1 MTDAV
6 LSGPAGSSATA
17 KLRRPDLS
25 EGRIR
30 RRYAAERRFRLY
42 GILAI
47 GFAVFMLG
55 FLAVTVVAQGY
66 SAFWQTRIVLDVNID
81 AAKVD
86 PAGNRSADSLSG
98 GDYLAVVRESLR
110 GLFPEV
116 ESRADRRAL
125 SDFLSN
131 AAGNV
136 VRNAVLANPA
146 IIGTTQR
153 FEVLASTDIDMLAK
167 GHISR
172 DVVEADRPIKDQQI
186 GWYDKLDQE
195 GAIISTF
202 NFNFFTTGDSREPEQ
217 AGVGGA
223 LMGTFLT
230 IITAILLALPISV
243 AAAIYMEEFAPKNK
257 ITDVIEINI
266 NNLAAVPSIV
276 FGLLGLAVLL
286 GFFGLPRGAPLVGG
300 MVLSLMTLPT
310 IIIAT
315 RAALKAVPPSIREA
329 AYGVGASKQQVVM
342 HHVLPLAMPGVMTG
356 AIIGTARA
364 MGESAAVLM
373 IGMVAFIV
381 DVPKSITD
389 PATVLPVQIFLWADS
404 PERGFVERTSA
415 GIMVMLVVLVLMNA
429 AAVMVRRR
437 FERRW

>member
-6 LSGPAGSSATA
+6 ISGPTTGADV

-25 EGRIR
+25 ETRIR

-42 GILAI
+42 GMLAI

-55 FLAVTVVAQGY
+55 FLAVTVVVQGY
-66 SAFWQTRIVLDVNID
+66 SAFWQTRIVLDVNI
-81 AAKVD
+81 AADKVD
-86 PAGNRSADSLSG
+86 PAGTRLPESLST
-98 GDYLAVVRESLR
+98 GDYQAVVRDALR
-110 GLFPEV
+110 DLFPEV
-116 ESRADRRAL
+116 TSRADRRAL
-125 SDFLSN
+125 GEFLSN
-131 AAGNV
+131 AAGNDV
-136 VRNAVLANPA
+136 MRMVMANPRLV
-146 IIGTTQR
+146 GTTQR
-153 FEVLASTDIDMLAK
+153 VEVLASTDIDMLAK
-167 GHISR
+167 GRISR
-172 DVVEADRPIKDQQI
+172 DAAEADRPIKDQQI
-186 GWYDKLDQE
+186 AWYDKLEAD
-195 GAIISTF
+195 GRIASSF
-202 NFNFFTTGDSREPEQ
+202 NVNFFTTGDSREPEQ
-217 AGVGGA
+217 AGLGGA
-223 LMGTFLT
+223 MMGTFLT
-230 IITAILLALPISV
+230 IVTAILLSLPISV
-243 AAAIYMEEFAPKNK
+243 AAAIYLEEFAPKNK
-257 ITDVIEINI
+257 ITDIIEVNI

-342 HHVLPLAMPGVMTG
+342 HHVLPLAMPGIMTG

-381 DVPKSITD
+381 DVPTSITD
-389 PATVLPVQIFLWADS
+389 SSTVLPVQIYLWADA

-415 GIMVMLVVLVLMNA
+415 GIMVMLVFLVLMNA
-429 AAVMVRRR
+429 AAVIIRRR

>member
-1 MTDAV
+1 MTDVA
-6 LSGPAGSSATA
+6 LIGSASETGV

-25 EGRIR
+25 EDRIR

-42 GILAI
+42 GMLAI

-55 FLAVTVVAQGY
+55 FLAVTVVLQGY
-66 SAFWQTRIVLDVNID
+66 TAFWQTRIVLDVNID
-81 AAKVD
+81 PAEVD
-86 PAGNRSADSLSG
+86 PQNTRLPESLWQGN
-98 GDYLAVVRESLR
+98 YQAVVREALR
-110 GLFPEV
+110 SLFPEV
-116 ESRADRRAL
+116 ESRGDRRAL
-125 SDFLSN
+125 NDFLSN
-131 AAGNV
+131 AAGDA
-136 VRNAVLANPA
+136 VRRMVMENPA
-146 IIGTTQR
+146 LVGTTQR
-153 FEVLASTDIDMLAK
+153 VEVLAADEIDMLAK
-167 GHISR
+167 GRIDR
-172 DVVEADRPIKDQQI
+172 DVPATDRPIDDQQL
-186 GWYDKLDQE
+186 GWFDKLEAE
-195 GAIISTF
+195 GRIVSSF
-202 NFNFFTTGDSREPEQ
+202 NLDFFTTGDSREPEQ

-223 LMGTFLT
+223 LVGSLLT
-230 IITAILLALPISV
+230 ILTAIILSLPISV
-243 AAAIYMEEFAPKNK
+243 AAAIYLEEFAPKNR
-257 ITDVIEINI
+257 ITDIIEINI

-342 HHVLPLAMPGVMTG
+342 HHVLPLAMPGIMTG

-381 DVPKSITD
+381 DIPTSITD
-389 PATVLPVQIFLWADS
+389 PATVLPVQIFLWADA
-404 PERGFVERTSA
+404 PERAFVERTSA
-415 GIMVMLVVLVLMNA
+415 GIMVMLVFLVLMNA
-429 AAVMVRRR
+429 AAVVIRRR

>member
-1 MTDAV
+1 MTDAALV
-6 LSGPAGSSATA
+6 APVG

-25 EGRIR
+25 ETRIR

-55 FLAVTVVAQGY
+55 FLAITVVLQGY
-66 SAFWQTRIVLDVNID
+66 SAFWQTRIALDVNID
-81 AAKVD
+81 PAKVD
-86 PAGNRSADSLSG
+86 PQNTRLPESLAQ
-98 GDYLAVVRESLR
+98 GDYQAVARDSLR

-125 SDFLSN
+125 NDFLSN
-131 AAGNV
+131 AAGDD
-136 VRNAVLANPA
+136 VRDMVLANPA
-146 IIGTTQR
+146 LVGTTQR
-153 FEVLASTDIDMLAK
+153 VEVLASDDIDMLAK
-167 GHISR
+167 GRVNRS
-172 DVVEADRPIKDQQI
+172 VAEADRPIKDQQI
-186 GWYDKLDQE
+186 DWYDKLDQE
-195 GAIISTF
+195 GHVVSSF
-202 NFNFFTTGDSREPEQ
+202 NTGFFTTGDSREPEQ

-223 LMGTFLT
+223 LMGSLLT
-230 IITAILLALPISV
+230 ILTAILLSLPISV
-243 AAAIYMEEFAPKNK
+243 AAAIYLEEFAPKNK
-257 ITDVIEINI
+257 ITDIIEINI

-300 MVLSLMTLPT
+300 LVLSLMTLPT

-381 DVPKSITD
+381 DIPKSITD

-404 PERGFVERTSA
+404 PERAFVERTSA
-415 GIMVMLVVLVLMNA
+415 GIMVMLVFLVLMNA
-429 AAVMVRRR
+429 GAVVIRRR

>member
-6 LSGPAGSSATA
+6 LVGPAA

-25 EGRIR
+25 ETRIR

-42 GILAI
+42 GMLAI

-55 FLAVTVVAQGY
+55 FLAVTVVLQGY

-81 AAKVD
+81 PAQVD
-86 PAGNRSADSLSG
+86 PANTRLPESLAQGN
-98 GDYLAVVRESLR
+98 YQAVVRESLR

-125 SDFLSN
+125 GEFLSN
-131 AAGNV
+131 AAGDDIKKM
-136 VRNAVLANPA
+136 VLANPRLV
-146 IIGTTQR
+146 GTTQKI
-153 FEVLASTDIDMLAK
+153 EVLASADIDMLAK
-167 GHISR
+167 GRISR
-172 DVVEADRPIKDQQI
+172 AAAEADRPIKDQQI
-186 GWYDKLDQE
+186 GWFDKLKQE
-195 GAIISTF
+195 GRVASAF
-202 NFNFFTTGDSREPEQ
+202 NLAFFTSGDSREPEQ

-223 LMGTFLT
+223 LMGSFLT
-230 IITAILLALPISV
+230 ILTAIILSLPISV
-243 AAAIYMEEFAPKNK
+243 AAAIYLEEFAPKNR
-257 ITDVIEINI
+257 ITDIIEINI

-381 DVPKSITD
+381 DVPKTITD
-389 PATVLPVQIFLWADS
+389 SSTVLPVQIYLWADA

-415 GIMVMLVVLVLMNA
+415 GIMVMLVFLVLMNA
-429 AAVMVRRR
+429 GAVVIRRR

>member
-6 LSGPAGSSATA
+6 LIGTSSSSDA

-25 EGRIR
+25 ETRIR

-42 GILAI
+42 GVLAI

-55 FLAVTVVAQGY
+55 FLAVTVVLQGY
-66 SAFWQTRIVLDVNID
+66 SAFWQTRIALDVVID
-81 AAKVD
+81 PAKVD
-86 PAGNRSADSLSG
+86 PQNTRLPESLAQ
-98 GDYLAVVRESLR
+98 GDYQAVVRDALR
-110 GLFPEV
+110 GLFPDV
-116 ESRADRRAL
+116 SSRADRRAL
-125 SDFLSN
+125 GDFLSN
-131 AAGNV
+131 AAGDDV
-136 VRNAVLANPA
+136 KKMVLANPTLV
-146 IIGTTQR
+146 GTTR
-153 FEVLASTDIDMLAK
+153 RVEVLAADDFDMLAK
-167 GHISR
+167 GRINR
-172 DVVEADRPIKDQQI
+172 DIAEADRPIKDQQI
-186 GWYDKLDQE
+186 AWFDKLDQD
-195 GAIISTF
+195 GRIVSTF
-202 NFNFFTTGDSREPEQ
+202 NVDFFTSGDSREAEQ

-223 LMGTFLT
+223 LMGSFLT
-230 IITAILLALPISV
+230 ILTALILSLPISV
-243 AAAIYMEEFAPKNK
+243 AAAIYLEEFAPKNR
-257 ITDVIEINI
+257 ITDIIEINI

-389 PATVLPVQIFLWADS
+389 PATVLPVQIFLWADA
-404 PERGFVERTSA
+404 PERAFVERTSA
-415 GIMVMLVVLVLMNA
+415 GIMVMLVFLVLMNA
-429 AAVMVRRR
+429 AAVVIRRR

>member
-6 LSGPAGSSATA
+6 IAGPTAGAGG

-25 EGRIR
+25 EARIR

-42 GILAI
+42 GVLAI

-55 FLAVTVVAQGY
+55 FLAITVVAEGY
-66 SAFWQTRIVLDVNID
+66 SAFWQTRIAIDVKIAPD
-81 AAKVD
+81 KVD
-86 PAGNRSADSLSG
+86 PAGTRLPESLST
-98 GDYLAVVRESLR
+98 GDYQAVVRDSLR
-110 GLFPEV
+110 DLFPEAS
-116 ESRADRRAL
+116 SRADRRAL
-125 SDFLSN
+125 NDFLSN
-131 AAGNV
+131 AAGDDV
-136 VRNAVLANPA
+136 KRMVMENPA
-146 IIGTTQR
+146 LVGTTQR
-153 FEVLASTDIDMLAK
+153 VDVLASTDIDMLAK
-167 GHISR
+167 GRISR
-172 DVVEADRPIKDQQI
+172 DAAEADRPIKDQAI
-186 GWYDKLDQE
+186 AWYDKLAAD
-195 GAIISTF
+195 GRIAGSF
-202 NFNFFTTGDSREPEQ
+202 NVNFFETGYSREPEQ
-217 AGVGGA
+217 AGLGGA
-223 LMGTFLT
+223 MMGTFLT
-230 IITAILLALPISV
+230 IVTAILLSLPISV
-243 AAAIYMEEFAPKNK
+243 AAAIYLEEFAPKNK
-257 ITDVIEINI
+257 LTDIIEVNI

-381 DVPKSITD
+381 DVPTSITD
-389 PATVLPVQIFLWADS
+389 SSTVLPVQIFLWADA

-415 GIMVMLVVLVLMNA
+415 GIMVMLVFLVLMNA
-429 AAVMVRRR
+429 AAVVIRRK

>member
-6 LSGPAGSSATA
+6 FTGVAPANGTA

-25 EGRIR
+25 ESRIR
-30 RRYAAERRFRLY
+30 RRYAAERRFRFY
-42 GILAI
+42 GMFAI

-55 FLAVTVVAQGY
+55 FLVVTVVSQGY
-66 SAFWQTRIVLDVNID
+66 SAFWQTRITLDVAID
-81 AAKVD
+81 PALVD
-86 PAGNRSADSLSG
+86 PAGNRSEDSLRS
-98 GDYLAVVRESLR
+98 GDYQAVVRDAMR

-116 ESRADRRAL
+116 SARADRRAL
-125 SDFLSN
+125 GDFLSN
-131 AAGNV
+131 AAGAV
-136 VRNAVLANPA
+136 VLERVLADPSV
-146 IIGTTQR
+146 IGTTQR
-153 FEVLASTDIDMLAK
+153 FAVLTSTDIDMLAK
-167 GHISR
+167 GRINR
-172 DVVEADRPIKDQQI
+172 AVPEADRPIKDQQVA
-186 GWYDKLDQE
+186 WFDKLASD
-195 GAIISTF
+195 GRITSTF
-202 NFNFFTTGDSREPEQ
+202 NTAFFLTGDSREPEQ
-217 AGVGGA
+217 AGLGGA
-223 LMGTFLT
+223 MMGTFLT
-230 IITAILLALPISV
+230 IVTAILLSLPISV
-243 AAAIYMEEFAPKNK
+243 AAAIYLEEFAPKNR
-257 ITDVIEINI
+257 ITDIIEVNI

-342 HHVLPLAMPGVMTG
+342 HHVLPLAMPGIMTG

-381 DVPKSITD
+381 DVPTSITD
-389 PATVLPVQIFLWADS
+389 SATVLPVQIYLWADA

-415 GIMVMLVVLVLMNA
+415 GIMVMLVFLVAMNA
-429 AAVMVRRR
+429 TAVVIRRR

>member
-6 LSGPAGSSATA
+6 IAGPTAGAGG

-25 EGRIR
+25 EARIR

-42 GILAI
+42 GVLAI

-55 FLAVTVVAQGY
+55 FLAITVAAEGY
-66 SAFWQTRIVLDVNID
+66 SAFWQTRIALDVNIAPD
-81 AAKVD
+81 KVD
-86 PAGNRSADSLSG
+86 PAGTRLPESLST
-98 GDYLAVVRESLR
+98 GDYQAVVRDSLR
-110 GLFPEV
+110 DLFPEAT
-116 ESRADRRAL
+116 SRADRRAL

-131 AAGNV
+131 AAGDDIKRMV
-136 VRNAVLANPA
+136 MENPA
-146 IIGTTQR
+146 LVGTTQR
-153 FEVLASTDIDMLAK
+153 VEVLASTDIDMLAK
-167 GHISR
+167 GRISR
-172 DVVEADRPIKDQQI
+172 DAAEADRPIKDQAI
-186 GWYDKLDQE
+186 AWYDKLAAD
-195 GAIISTF
+195 GRIAGSF
-202 NFNFFTTGDSREPEQ
+202 NVNFFATGDSREPEQ
-217 AGVGGA
+217 AGLGGA
-223 LMGTFLT
+223 MMGTFLT
-230 IITAILLALPISV
+230 IVTAILLSLPISV
-243 AAAIYMEEFAPKNK
+243 AAAIYLEEFAPKNK
-257 ITDVIEINI
+257 LTDIIEVNI

-389 PATVLPVQIFLWADS
+389 PATVLPVQIFLW
-404 PERGFVERTSA
+404 
-415 GIMVMLVVLVLMNA
+415 
-429 AAVMVRRR
+429 
-437 FERRW
+437 

>member
-6 LSGPAGSSATA
+6 LVGPVS

-25 EGRIR
+25 ERRIR

-42 GILAI
+42 GMLAI

-55 FLAVTVVAQGY
+55 FLAVTVVLQGY

-81 AAKVD
+81 PAQVD
-86 PAGNRSADSLSG
+86 PANTRLPESLAQGN
-98 GDYLAVVRESLR
+98 YQAVVREALR
-110 GLFPEV
+110 SLFPDV

-125 SDFLSN
+125 NDFLSN
-131 AAGNV
+131 AAGDDV
-136 VRNAVLANPA
+136 KDMVLANPGLV
-146 IIGTTQR
+146 GTTQR
-153 FEVLASTDIDMLAK
+153 IEVLASADIDMLAK
-167 GHISR
+167 GRISR
-172 DVVEADRPIKDQQI
+172 ATAEADRPIKDQQI
-186 GWYDKLDQE
+186 GWFDKLKQD
-195 GAIISTF
+195 GRVASAF
-202 NFNFFTTGDSREPEQ
+202 NLAFFTSGDSREPEQ

-223 LMGTFLT
+223 LMGSLLT
-230 IITAILLALPISV
+230 ILTAIILSLPISV
-243 AAAIYMEEFAPKNK
+243 AAAIYLEEFAPKNR
-257 ITDVIEINI
+257 ITDIIEINI

-342 HHVLPLAMPGVMTG
+342 HHVLPLAMPGIMTG

-381 DVPKSITD
+381 DIPKGITD
-389 PATVLPVQIFLWADS
+389 PATVLPVQIFLWADA
-404 PERGFVERTSA
+404 PERAFVERTSA
-415 GIMVMLVVLVLMNA
+415 GIMVMLVFLVLMNA
-429 AAVMVRRR
+429 AAVVIRRR

>member
-1 MTDAV
+1 MTDVVMTGSVAE
-6 LSGPAGSSATA
+6 AGD

-42 GILAI
+42 GVLAI

-55 FLAVTVVAQGY
+55 FLAVTVVMQGY
-66 SAFWQTRIVLDVNID
+66 SAFWQTRFVLDVPID
-81 AAKVD
+81 PAEVD
-86 PAGNRSADSLSG
+86 PQNNRLPESLAQGN
-98 GDYLAVVRESLR
+98 YQAVVREALR

-125 SDFLSN
+125 NDFLSN

-136 VRNAVLANPA
+136 IRDMVMVNPQLV
-146 IIGTTQR
+146 GTTQR
-153 FEVLASTDIDMLAK
+153 VEVLASDDIDMLAK
-167 GHISR
+167 GRIDR
-172 DVVEADRPIKDQQI
+172 DVREADRPIKDQAI
-186 GWYDKLDQE
+186 GWFDKLDGE
-195 GAIISTF
+195 GRVVSTF
-202 NFNFFTTGDSREPEQ
+202 NTAFFTTGDSREPEQ

-223 LMGTFLT
+223 LMGSLLT
-230 IITAILLALPISV
+230 ILTAIILSLPISV
-243 AAAIYMEEFAPKNK
+243 AAAIYLEEFAPKNR
-257 ITDVIEINI
+257 ITDIIEINI

-342 HHVLPLAMPGVMTG
+342 HHVLPLAMPGIMTG

-381 DVPKSITD
+381 DIPKGITD
-389 PATVLPVQIFLWADS
+389 PSTVLPVQIFLWADA
-404 PERGFVERTSA
+404 PERAFVERTSA
-415 GIMVMLVVLVLMNA
+415 GIMVMLVFLVLMNA
-429 AAVMVRRR
+429 AAVVIRRR

>member
-6 LSGPAGSSATA
+6 LIGTSSGSDS

-25 EGRIR
+25 ESRIR

-42 GILAI
+42 GVLAI

-55 FLAVTVVAQGY
+55 FLAITVALQGY
-66 SAFWQTRIVLDVNID
+66 SAFWQTRIVLDVAID
-81 AAKVD
+81 PAKVD
-86 PAGNRSADSLSG
+86 PANTRLPESLTQ
-98 GDYLAVVRESLR
+98 GDYQAVVRDSLR
-110 GLFPEV
+110 GLFPDIS
-116 ESRADRRAL
+116 SRADRRAL

-131 AAGNV
+131 AAGDD
-136 VRNAVLANPA
+136 VRKMVLANPA
-146 IIGTTQR
+146 LVGTTQR
-153 FEVLASTDIDMLAK
+153 VEVLAADDLDMLAK
-167 GHISR
+167 GR
-172 DVVEADRPIKDQQI
+172 VDRNVAEADRPIKDRQI
-186 GWYDKLDQE
+186 GWFDQLDQD
-195 GAIISTF
+195 GRIVSTF
-202 NFNFFTTGDSREPEQ
+202 NFKFFTTGDSREAEQ

-223 LMGTFLT
+223 LMGSFLT
-230 IITAILLALPISV
+230 ILTALILSLPISV
-243 AAAIYMEEFAPKNK
+243 AAAIYLEEFAPKNR
-257 ITDVIEINI
+257 ITDIIEINI

-389 PATVLPVQIFLWADS
+389 PATVLPVQIFLWADA
-404 PERGFVERTSA
+404 PERAFVERTSA
-415 GIMVMLVVLVLMNA
+415 GIMVMLVFLVLMNA
-429 AAVMVRRR
+429 AAVVIRRR

>member
-6 LSGPAGSSATA
+6 FIGPTSSSDA

-25 EGRIR
+25 ENRIR

-42 GILAI
+42 GVLAI

-55 FLAVTVVAQGY
+55 FLAVTVVLEGY
-66 SAFWQTRIVLDVNID
+66 SAFWQTRIALDVPVD
-81 AAKVD
+81 PAKVD
-86 PAGNRSADSLSG
+86 PANLPQ
-98 GDYLAVVRESLR
+98 GDYQGMVRDALR
-110 GLFPEV
+110 GMFPDV
-116 ESRADRRAL
+116 TARADRKEL
-125 SDFLSN
+125 GEFLSN
-131 AAGNV
+131 AAGDDLMRMV
-136 VRNAVLANPA
+136 VANPKL
-146 IIGTTQR
+146 IGSTQHV
-153 FEVLASTDIDMLAK
+153 EVLASDDLDMLAK
-167 GHISR
+167 GR
-172 DVVEADRPIKDQQI
+172 VDRAVPEADRPIKDQQI
-186 GWYDKLDQE
+186 GWFDTLKQD
-195 GAIISTF
+195 GHIVSTF
-202 NFNFFTTGDSREPEQ
+202 NVDFFTTGDSREPEQ

-223 LMGTFLT
+223 LMGSFLT
-230 IITAILLALPISV
+230 ILTALILSLPISV
-243 AAAIYMEEFAPKNK
+243 AAAIYLEEFAPKNK

-286 GFFGLPRGAPLVGG
+286 GVFGLPRGAPLVGG

-389 PATVLPVQIFLWADS
+389 PSTVLPVQIFLWADA
-404 PERGFVERTSA
+404 PERAFVERTSA
-415 GIMVMLVVLVLMNA
+415 GIMVMLVFLVLMNA
-429 AAVMVRRR
+429 AAVVIRRR

>member
-6 LSGPAGSSATA
+6 LIGPAA

-25 EGRIR
+25 ETRIR

-42 GILAI
+42 GMLAI

-55 FLAVTVVAQGY
+55 FLAITVVLQGY
-66 SAFWQTRIVLDVNID
+66 SAFWQTRIALDVTID
-81 AAKVD
+81 PAKVD
-86 PAGNRSADSLSG
+86 PQNTRLPESLAQ
-98 GDYLAVVRESLR
+98 GDYQAVVRESLR

-116 ESRADRRAL
+116 DSRADRRAL
-125 SDFLSN
+125 NDFLSN
-131 AAGNV
+131 AAGDD
-136 VRNAVLANPA
+136 VRTMVLENPA
-146 IIGTTQR
+146 LVGQTVR
-153 FEVLASTDIDMLAK
+153 VEVLASDDIDMLAK
-167 GHISR
+167 GRIDR
-172 DVVEADRPIKDQQI
+172 AAAEADRPIKDQQI

-195 GAIISTF
+195 GHIASSF
-202 NFNFFTTGDSREPEQ
+202 NVNFFATGDSREPEQ

-223 LMGTFLT
+223 LMGSLLT
-230 IITAILLALPISV
+230 ILTAIILSLPISV
-243 AAAIYMEEFAPKNK
+243 AAAIYLEEFAPKNR
-257 ITDVIEINI
+257 ITDIIEINI

-342 HHVLPLAMPGVMTG
+342 HHVLPLAMPGIMTG

-381 DVPKSITD
+381 DIPKAITD
-389 PATVLPVQIFLWADS
+389 PATVLPVQIFLWADA
-404 PERGFVERTSA
+404 PERAFVERTSA
-415 GIMVMLVVLVLMNA
+415 GIMVMLVFLVLMNA
-429 AAVMVRRR
+429 GAVVIRRR

>member
-6 LSGPAGSSATA
+6 IAGPTAGAGG

-25 EGRIR
+25 EARIR

-42 GILAI
+42 GVLAI

-55 FLAVTVVAQGY
+55 FLAITVVAEGY
-66 SAFWQTRIVLDVNID
+66 SAFWQTRIAIDVNI
-81 AAKVD
+81 APEKVD
-86 PAGNRSADSLSG
+86 PAGTRLPESLST
-98 GDYLAVVRESLR
+98 GDYQAVVRDSLR
-110 GLFPEV
+110 DLFPEV
-116 ESRADRRAL
+116 TSRADRRAL

-131 AAGNV
+131 AAGDDV
-136 VRNAVLANPA
+136 KRMVMENPA
-146 IIGTTQR
+146 LVGTTQR
-153 FEVLASTDIDMLAK
+153 VEVLASTDIDMLAK
-167 GHISR
+167 GRISR
-172 DVVEADRPIKDQQI
+172 DAAEADRPIKDQAI
-186 GWYDKLDQE
+186 AWYDKLAAD
-195 GAIISTF
+195 GRIAGSF
-202 NFNFFTTGDSREPEQ
+202 NVNFFATGDSREPEQ
-217 AGVGGA
+217 AGLGGA
-223 LMGTFLT
+223 MMGTFLT
-230 IITAILLALPISV
+230 IVTAILLSLPISV
-243 AAAIYMEEFAPKNK
+243 AAAIYLEEFAAKNR
-257 ITDVIEINI
+257 ITDIIEVNI

-381 DVPKSITD
+381 DVPTSITD
-389 PATVLPVQIFLWADS
+389 SSTVLPVQIFLWADA

-415 GIMVMLVVLVLMNA
+415 GIMVMLVFLVLMNA
-429 AAVMVRRR
+429 AAVVIRRK

>member
-6 LSGPAGSSATA
+6 LVGPAA

-25 EGRIR
+25 ETRIR

-42 GILAI
+42 GMLAI

-55 FLAVTVVAQGY
+55 FLAVTVVVQGY
-66 SAFWQTRIVLDVNID
+66 SAFWQTRIALDVNID
-81 AAKVD
+81 PAEVD
-86 PAGNRSADSLSG
+86 PQNTRLPESLSQG
-98 GDYLAVVRESLR
+98 NYQAVVRESLR

-116 ESRADRRAL
+116 SSRADRRAL
-125 SDFLSN
+125 NDFLSN
-131 AAGNV
+131 AAGDGI
-136 VRNAVLANPA
+136 RDMVLANPA
-146 IIGTTQR
+146 LVGTTQR
-153 FEVLASTDIDMLAK
+153 MEVLAADDFDMLAK
-167 GHISR
+167 RRINR
-172 DVVEADRPIKDQQI
+172 DIAEADRPIKDQQI
-186 GWYDKLDQE
+186 AWFDKLDQD
-195 GAIISTF
+195 GRVVSTF
-202 NFNFFTTGDSREPEQ
+202 NVDFFTSGDSREAEQ

-223 LMGTFLT
+223 LMGSFLT
-230 IITAILLALPISV
+230 ILTALILSLPISV
-243 AAAIYMEEFAPKNK
+243 AAAIYLEEFAPKNR
-257 ITDVIEINI
+257 ITDIIEINI

-389 PATVLPVQIFLWADS
+389 PATVLPVQIFLWADA
-404 PERGFVERTSA
+404 PERAFVERTSA
-415 GIMVMLVVLVLMNA
+415 GIMVMLVFLVLMNA
-429 AAVMVRRR
+429 AAVVIRRR

>member
-6 LSGPAGSSATA
+6 LSGPTGSSTTA

-86 PAGNRSADSLSG
+86 PAGDRSADSLG
-98 GDYLAVVRESLR
+98 TGDYQAVVRDSLR
-110 GLFPEV
+110 ALFPEV

-136 VRNAVLANPA
+136 VRDAVRANPA

-153 FEVLASTDIDMLAK
+153 FAVLASTDIDMLAK
-167 GHISR
+167 GRISR
-172 DVVEADRPIKDQQI
+172 GVPESDRPIKDQQVA
-186 GWYDKLDQE
+186 WFDKLDQE
-195 GAIISTF
+195 GAITSTF
-202 NFNFFTTGDSREPEQ
+202 NVNFFTTGDSREPEQ
-217 AGVGGA
+217 AGLGGA
-223 LMGTFLT
+223 MMGTFLT
-230 IITAILLALPISV
+230 IITTILLSLPISV
-243 AAAIYMEEFAPKNK
+243 AAAVYLEEFAPKNK
-257 ITDVIEINI
+257 ITDVIEVNI

-342 HHVLPLAMPGVMTG
+342 HHVLPLAMPGIMTG

-389 PATVLPVQIFLWADS
+389 PSTVLPVQIFLWADA

-415 GIMVMLVVLVLMNA
+415 GIMVMLVFLVLMNA
-429 AAVMVRRR
+429 AAVMIRRR

>member
-1 MTDAV
+1 MTDVVMTGSVAE
-6 LSGPAGSSATA
+6 AGD

-42 GILAI
+42 GVLAI

-55 FLAVTVVAQGY
+55 FLAVTVVMQGY
-66 SAFWQTRIVLDVNID
+66 SAFWQTRFVLDVPID
-81 AAKVD
+81 PAEVD
-86 PAGNRSADSLSG
+86 PQNNRLPESLAQGN
-98 GDYLAVVRESLR
+98 YQAVVREALR

-125 SDFLSN
+125 NDFLSN

-136 VRNAVLANPA
+136 IRDMVMVNPQLV
-146 IIGTTQR
+146 GTTQR
-153 FEVLASTDIDMLAK
+153 VEVLASDDIDMLAK
-167 GHISR
+167 GRIDR
-172 DVVEADRPIKDQQI
+172 DVREADRPIKDQAI
-186 GWYDKLDQE
+186 GWFDKLDGE
-195 GAIISTF
+195 GRVVSTF
-202 NFNFFTTGDSREPEQ
+202 TTAFFTTGDSREPEQ

-223 LMGTFLT
+223 LMGSLLT
-230 IITAILLALPISV
+230 ILTAIILSLPISV
-243 AAAIYMEEFAPKNK
+243 AAAIYLEEFAPKNR
-257 ITDVIEINI
+257 ITDIIEINI

-342 HHVLPLAMPGVMTG
+342 HHVLPLAMPGIMTG

-381 DVPKSITD
+381 DIPKGITD
-389 PATVLPVQIFLWADS
+389 PSTVLPVQIFLWADA
-404 PERGFVERTSA
+404 PERAFVERTSA
-415 GIMVMLVVLVLMNA
+415 GIMVMLVFLVLMNA
-429 AAVMVRRR
+429 AAVVIRRR

>member
-6 LSGPAGSSATA
+6 LIGPAA
-17 KLRRPDLS
+17 KLHRPDLS
-25 EGRIR
+25 ETRIR

-55 FLAVTVVAQGY
+55 FLAITVVLQGY
-66 SAFWQTRIVLDVNID
+66 SAFWQTRIALDVAID
-81 AAKVD
+81 PAKVD
-86 PAGNRSADSLSG
+86 PQNTRLPESLAQ
-98 GDYLAVVRESLR
+98 GDYQAVVRDSLR

-116 ESRADRRAL
+116 EFRADRRAL
-125 SDFLSN
+125 NDFLSN
-131 AAGNV
+131 AAGDD
-136 VRNAVLANPA
+136 VRAMVLENPA
-146 IIGTTQR
+146 LVGRTVR
-153 FEVLASTDIDMLAK
+153 VEVLASDEIDMLAK
-167 GHISR
+167 GRIDR
-172 DVVEADRPIKDQQI
+172 AAAEADRPIKDQQI
-186 GWYDKLDQE
+186 GWFDKLEQD
-195 GAIISTF
+195 GSIVSSF
-202 NFNFFTTGDSREPEQ
+202 NTGFFTTGDSREPEQ

-223 LMGTFLT
+223 LMGSLLT
-230 IITAILLALPISV
+230 ILTAIILSLPVSV
-243 AAAIYMEEFAPKNK
+243 AAAIYLEEFAPKNK
-257 ITDVIEINI
+257 LTDIIEINI

-342 HHVLPLAMPGVMTG
+342 HHVLPLAMPGIMTG

-381 DVPKSITD
+381 DIPKGITD
-389 PATVLPVQIFLWADS
+389 PATVLPVQIFLWADA
-404 PERGFVERTSA
+404 PERAFVERTSA
-415 GIMVMLVVLVLMNA
+415 GIMVMLVFLVLMNA
-429 AAVMVRRR
+429 AAVVIRRR

>member
-6 LSGPAGSSATA
+6 LIGTSSSSDA

-25 EGRIR
+25 ETRIR

-42 GILAI
+42 GVLAI

-55 FLAVTVVAQGY
+55 FLAVTVVLQGY
-66 SAFWQTRIVLDVNID
+66 SAFWQTRIALDVVID
-81 AAKVD
+81 PAKVD
-86 PAGNRSADSLSG
+86 PQNTRLPESLAQ
-98 GDYLAVVRESLR
+98 GDYQAVVRDALR
-110 GLFPEV
+110 GLFPDV
-116 ESRADRRAL
+116 SSRADRRAL
-125 SDFLSN
+125 GDFLSN
-131 AAGNV
+131 AAGDDLKKM
-136 VRNAVLANPA
+136 VLANPA
-146 IIGTTQR
+146 LVGTTR
-153 FEVLASTDIDMLAK
+153 RVEVLAADDFDMLAK
-167 GHISR
+167 GRINR
-172 DVVEADRPIKDQQI
+172 DIAEADRPIKDQQI
-186 GWYDKLDQE
+186 AWFDKLDQD
-195 GAIISTF
+195 GRIVSTF
-202 NFNFFTTGDSREPEQ
+202 NVDFFTSGDSREAEQ

-223 LMGTFLT
+223 LMGSFLT
-230 IITAILLALPISV
+230 ILTALILSLPISV
-243 AAAIYMEEFAPKNK
+243 AAAIYLEEFAPKNR
-257 ITDVIEINI
+257 ITDIIEINI

-389 PATVLPVQIFLWADS
+389 PATVLPVQIFLWADA
-404 PERGFVERTSA
+404 PERAFVERTSA
-415 GIMVMLVVLVLMNA
+415 GIMVMLVFLVLMNA
-429 AAVMVRRR
+429 AAVVIRRR

>member
-6 LSGPAGSSATA
+6 IAGPTSGAGA

-25 EGRIR
+25 EARIR

-42 GILAI
+42 GVLAI

-66 SAFWQTRIVLDVNID
+66 SAFWQTRIALDVNID
-81 AAKVD
+81 PAKVD
-86 PAGNRSADSLSG
+86 PANTRLPESLST
-98 GDYLAVVRESLR
+98 GDYQAVVRDALR
-110 GLFPEV
+110 ELFPEV
-116 ESRADRRAL
+116 SSRADRRAL
-125 SDFLSN
+125 NDFLSN
-131 AAGNV
+131 AAGNDV
-136 VRNAVLANPA
+136 MRLVMDNPSLV
-146 IIGTTQR
+146 GTTQR
-153 FEVLASTDIDMLAK
+153 IEALASTDIDMLAK
-167 GHISR
+167 GRISR
-172 DVVEADRPIKDQQI
+172 DAAEADRPIKDQQI
-186 GWYDKLDQE
+186 IWYDTLEAD
-195 GAIISTF
+195 GRITSTF
-202 NFNFFTTGDSREPEQ
+202 NVNFFAAGDSREPEQ
-217 AGVGGA
+217 AGLGGA
-223 LMGTFLT
+223 MMGTFLT
-230 IITAILLALPISV
+230 IMTAILLSLPISV
-243 AAAIYMEEFAPKNK
+243 AAAIYLEEFAPKNK
-257 ITDVIEINI
+257 ITDIIEVNI

-342 HHVLPLAMPGVMTG
+342 HHVLPLAMPGIMTG

-381 DVPKSITD
+381 DVPTSITD
-389 PATVLPVQIFLWADS
+389 SSTVLPVQIYLWADA

-415 GIMVMLVVLVLMNA
+415 GIMVMLVFLVLMNA
-429 AAVMVRRR
+429 AAVIIRRK

>member
-6 LSGPAGSSATA
+6 IAGPTAGAGG

-25 EGRIR
+25 EARIR

-42 GILAI
+42 GVLAI

-55 FLAVTVVAQGY
+55 FLAITVVAEGY
-66 SAFWQTRIVLDVNID
+66 SAFWQTRIALNVNIAPD
-81 AAKVD
+81 KVD
-86 PAGNRSADSLSG
+86 PAGTRLPESLST
-98 GDYLAVVRESLR
+98 GDYQAVVRDSLR
-110 GLFPEV
+110 DLFPEAT
-116 ESRADRRAL
+116 SRADRRAL

-131 AAGNV
+131 AAGDDV
-136 VRNAVLANPA
+136 KRMVMENPA
-146 IIGTTQR
+146 LVGTTQR
-153 FEVLASTDIDMLAK
+153 VEVLASTDIDMLAK
-167 GHISR
+167 GRVSR
-172 DVVEADRPIKDQQI
+172 DAAEADRPIKDQAI
-186 GWYDKLDQE
+186 AWYDKLAAD
-195 GAIISTF
+195 GRIAGSF
-202 NFNFFTTGDSREPEQ
+202 NVNFFATGDSREPEQ
-217 AGVGGA
+217 AGLGGA
-223 LMGTFLT
+223 MMGTFLT
-230 IITAILLALPISV
+230 IITAILLSLPISV
-243 AAAIYMEEFAPKNK
+243 AAAIYLEEFAAKNRV
-257 ITDVIEINI
+257 TDIIEVNI

-381 DVPKSITD
+381 DVPTSITD
-389 PATVLPVQIFLWADS
+389 SSTVLPVQIFLWADA

-415 GIMVMLVVLVLMNA
+415 GIMVMLVFLVLMNA
-429 AAVMVRRR
+429 AAVVIRRR

>member
-6 LSGPAGSSATA
+6 IAGPTAGAGG

-25 EGRIR
+25 EARIR

-42 GILAI
+42 GVLAI

-55 FLAVTVVAQGY
+55 FLAITVVAEGY
-66 SAFWQTRIVLDVNID
+66 SAFWQTRIALDVNIAPD
-81 AAKVD
+81 KVD
-86 PAGNRSADSLSG
+86 PAGTRLPESLST
-98 GDYLAVVRESLR
+98 GDYQAVVRDSLR
-110 GLFPEV
+110 DLFPEAT
-116 ESRADRRAL
+116 SRADRRAL

-131 AAGNV
+131 AAGDDV
-136 VRNAVLANPA
+136 ERMVMENPA
-146 IIGTTQR
+146 LVGTTQR
-153 FEVLASTDIDMLAK
+153 VDVLASTDIDMLAK
-167 GHISR
+167 GRISR
-172 DVVEADRPIKDQQI
+172 DAAEADRPIKDQAI
-186 GWYDKLDQE
+186 AWYDKLAAD
-195 GAIISTF
+195 GRIAGSF
-202 NFNFFTTGDSREPEQ
+202 NVNFFATGDSREPEQ
-217 AGVGGA
+217 AGLGGA
-223 LMGTFLT
+223 MMGTFLT
-230 IITAILLALPISV
+230 IVTAILLSLPISV
-243 AAAIYMEEFAPKNK
+243 AAAIYLEEFAPKNK
-257 ITDVIEINI
+257 LTDIIEVNI

-381 DVPKSITD
+381 DVPTSITD
-389 PATVLPVQIFLWADS
+389 SSTVLPVQIFLWADA

-415 GIMVMLVVLVLMNA
+415 GIMVMLVFLVLMNA
-429 AAVMVRRR
+429 AAVVIRRK

>member
-6 LSGPAGSSATA
+6 IAGPTAGAGA

-25 EGRIR
+25 EARIR

-42 GILAI
+42 GVLAI

-66 SAFWQTRIVLDVNID
+66 SAFWQTRIALDVNI
-81 AAKVD
+81 AADKVD
-86 PAGNRSADSLSG
+86 PAGTRLPESLST
-98 GDYLAVVRESLR
+98 GDYQAVVRDSLR
-110 GLFPEV
+110 DLFPEAS
-116 ESRADRRAL
+116 SRADRRAL
-125 SDFLSN
+125 NDFLSN
-131 AAGNV
+131 AAGDDV
-136 VRNAVLANPA
+136 KRMVMENPNLV
-146 IIGTTQR
+146 GTTQR
-153 FEVLASTDIDMLAK
+153 VEVLASTDIDMLAK

-172 DVVEADRPIKDQQI
+172 DAAEADRPIKDQAI
-186 GWYDKLDQE
+186 AWFDKLEAE
-195 GAIISTF
+195 GRMASSF
-202 NFNFFTTGDSREPEQ
+202 NANFFATGDSREPEQ
-217 AGVGGA
+217 AGLGGA
-223 LMGTFLT
+223 MMGTFLT
-230 IITAILLALPISV
+230 IVTAILLSLPISV
-243 AAAIYMEEFAPKNK
+243 AAAIYLEEFAPKNK
-257 ITDVIEINI
+257 ITDIIEVNI

-342 HHVLPLAMPGVMTG
+342 HHVLPLAMPGIMTG

-381 DVPKSITD
+381 DVPTSITD
-389 PATVLPVQIFLWADS
+389 SSTVLPVQIFLWADA

-415 GIMVMLVVLVLMNA
+415 GIMVMLVFLVLMNA
-429 AAVMVRRR
+429 AAVVIRRK

>member
-6 LSGPAGSSATA
+6 IAGPTAGAGA

-25 EGRIR
+25 EARIR

-42 GILAI
+42 GVLAI

-55 FLAVTVVAQGY
+55 FLAVTVVVQGY
-66 SAFWQTRIVLDVNID
+66 SAFWQTRIALDVNI
-81 AAKVD
+81 AADKVD
-86 PAGNRSADSLSG
+86 PAGTRLPESLST
-98 GDYLAVVRESLR
+98 GDYQAVVRDSLR
-110 GLFPEV
+110 DLFPEAS
-116 ESRADRRAL
+116 SRADRRAL
-125 SDFLSN
+125 NDFLSN
-131 AAGNV
+131 AAGDDV
-136 VRNAVLANPA
+136 KRMVMENPNLV
-146 IIGTTQR
+146 GTTQR
-153 FEVLASTDIDMLAK
+153 VEVLASTDIDMLAK

-172 DVVEADRPIKDQQI
+172 DAAEADRPIKDQAI
-186 GWYDKLDQE
+186 AWFDKLEAE
-195 GAIISTF
+195 GRMVSSF
-202 NFNFFTTGDSREPEQ
+202 NANFFATGDSREPEQ
-217 AGVGGA
+217 AGLGGA
-223 LMGTFLT
+223 MMGTFLT
-230 IITAILLALPISV
+230 IVTAILLSLPISV
-243 AAAIYMEEFAPKNK
+243 AAAIYLEEFAPKNK
-257 ITDVIEINI
+257 ITDIIEVNI

-342 HHVLPLAMPGVMTG
+342 HHVLPLAMPGIMTG

-381 DVPKSITD
+381 DVPTSITD
-389 PATVLPVQIFLWADS
+389 SSTVLPVQIFLWADA

-415 GIMVMLVVLVLMNA
+415 GIMVMLVFLVLMNA
-429 AAVMVRRR
+429 AAVVIRRK

>member
-6 LSGPAGSSATA
+6 IAGPTAGAGG

-25 EGRIR
+25 EARIR

-42 GILAI
+42 GVLAI

-66 SAFWQTRIVLDVNID
+66 SAFWQTRIALDVNIAPD
-81 AAKVD
+81 KVD
-86 PAGNRSADSLSG
+86 PAGTRLPESLST
-98 GDYLAVVRESLR
+98 GDYQAVVRDSLR
-110 GLFPEV
+110 DRFPEAT
-116 ESRADRRAL
+116 SRADRRAL

-131 AAGNV
+131 AAGDDV
-136 VRNAVLANPA
+136 KRMVMENPA
-146 IIGTTQR
+146 LVGTTQR
-153 FEVLASTDIDMLAK
+153 VEVLASTDIDMLAK
-167 GHISR
+167 GRISR
-172 DVVEADRPIKDQQI
+172 DAAEADRPIKDQAI
-186 GWYDKLDQE
+186 AWYDKLAAD
-195 GAIISTF
+195 GRIAGSF
-202 NFNFFTTGDSREPEQ
+202 NVNFFATGDSREPEQ
-217 AGVGGA
+217 AGLGGA
-223 LMGTFLT
+223 MMGTFLT
-230 IITAILLALPISV
+230 IVTAILLSLPISV
-243 AAAIYMEEFAPKNK
+243 AAAIYLEEFAAKNRV
-257 ITDVIEINI
+257 TDIIEVNI

-329 AYGVGASKQQVVM
+329 AYGVGASRQQVVM

-381 DVPKSITD
+381 DVPTSITD
-389 PATVLPVQIFLWADS
+389 SSTVLPVQIFLWADA

-415 GIMVMLVVLVLMNA
+415 GIMVMLVFLVLMNA
-429 AAVMVRRR
+429 AAVIIRRK